1 MQTRHERLTALVKE
15 LGYTDP
21 LQHGYYECAHVQNV
35 VNHITTEVLR
45 TLKWKEV
52 SVREI
57 KDAICAVSEL
67 KNNDNDHKL
76 GV

>member
-1 MQTRHERLTALVKE
+1 MQTRHERLTAL
-15 LGYTDP
+15 
-21 LQHGYYECAHVQNV
+21 
-35 VNHITTEVLR
+35 
-45 TLKWKEV
+45 
-52 SVREI
+52 VREI